1 MQVARYF
8 CRHRLQVLERYSRIL
23 LLLYEA
29 FYLGN
34 TMSAILPP
42 ATIIFSISQKQ
53 THWLLPY
60 MVKGVV
66 NFVAGTS
73 RQGVDILLA
82 GMTKVISKKK
92 NYKWA
97 VCIVA
102 KLLMPR

>member
-1 MQVARYF
+1 
-8 CRHRLQVLERYSRIL
+8 
-23 LLLYEA
+23 
-29 FYLGN
+29 
-34 TMSAILPP
+34 
-42 ATIIFSISQKQ
+42 
-53 THWLLPY
+53 